1 LLSLDDPEK
10 KVVLLDECTSN
21 LDAETEATI
30 FQNIWPL
37 LEGKTVIVVTH
48 RVFALEELVDEI
60 IALSHGRVASRLAS
74 QEFDLLEAELAAQPA
89 S

>member
-1 LLSLDDPEK
+1 M
-10 KVVLLDECTSN
+10 LLDECTSN

-30 FQNIWPL
+30 LKNMWPL

-48 RVFALEELVDEI
+48 RIAALDGLVDEI
-60 IALSHGRVASRLAS
+60 IALSRGRIASRLAAD
-74 QEFDLLEAELAAQPA
+74 EFDLLEAQLAAQPV